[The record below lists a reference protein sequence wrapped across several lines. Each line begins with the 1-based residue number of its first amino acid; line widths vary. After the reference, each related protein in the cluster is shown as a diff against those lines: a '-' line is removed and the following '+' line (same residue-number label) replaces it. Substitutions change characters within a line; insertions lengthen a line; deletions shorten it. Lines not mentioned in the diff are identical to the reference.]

1 MEGAWYFVTSSTVSS
16 IHIFA
21 SDEHLYAWTEI
32 FIGLVK
38 EFRLDL
44 AAWVILS
51 NHYHLLFKPD
61 RAAELGVFMKR
72 LNGITSRTLNL
83 LDHKQG
89 RTVWYS
95 CWDRCMRDENDF
107 WTRFNYIHENPVKHS
122 YVSLPE
128 DWKFSSRQFYLQ
140 NDEDEWLQ
148 EKLIDFPVLDLL
160 DDDKF

>member
-1 MEGAWYFVTSSTVSS
+1 
-16 IHIFA
+16 
-21 SDEHLYAWTEI
+21 
-32 FIGLVK
+32 
-38 EFRLDL
+38 
-44 AAWVILS
+44 
-51 NHYHLLFKPD
+51 
-61 RAAELGVFMKR
+61 
-72 LNGITSRTLNL
+72 
-83 LDHKQG
+83 
-89 RTVWYS
+89 
-95 CWDRCMRDENDF
+95 MRDENDF